1 MRRALA
7 GFLLAF
13 LVVSPSGLASESS
26 PTLRELEGELMCP
39 TCEGETL
46 VESDAPAAERV
57 RQLIRRMIAG
67 GAAKSEIKGEL
78 ERQFGPQILAA
89 PPRRGFDAL
98 AWLLPLGGM
107 AAAAVVV
114 GLLAWRW
121 SRGGGEPRPP
131 AADPSRNGRP
141 EPEPELERRLDE
153 ELARFD

>member
-89 PPRRGFDAL
+89 PARRGFDAL
-98 AWLLPLGGM
+98 AWLLPLVGI
-107 AAAAVVV
+107 AASAVVI

-121 SRGGGEPRPP
+121 SRAEPRPP

>member
-7 GFLLAF
+7 GSLLALL
-13 LVVSPSGLASESS
+13 LVAATGRASQGS
-26 PTLRELEGELMCP
+26 PTLRELESELMCP

-46 VESDAPAAERV
+46 AESDAPAAERV

-67 GAAKSEIKGEL
+67 GATKSEIKGEL

-98 AWLLPLGGM
+98 AWLLPLAGM
-107 AAAAVVV
+107 AASAVVV

-121 SRGGGEPRPP
+121 SRGGEPPPP
-131 AADPSRNGRP
+131 AADPNRNGRP
-141 EPEPELERRLDE
+141 ELEPDLERRLDE